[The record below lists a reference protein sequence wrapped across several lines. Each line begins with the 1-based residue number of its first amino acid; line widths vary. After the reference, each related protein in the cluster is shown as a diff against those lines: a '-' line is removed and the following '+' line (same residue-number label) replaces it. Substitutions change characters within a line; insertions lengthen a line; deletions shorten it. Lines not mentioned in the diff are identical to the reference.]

1 MKRAGY
7 ILGGL
12 MLLSS
17 LGTVAQEL
25 APNQNPNYMRS
36 AEKYAAQ
43 SETLTASQSTTVQ
56 DTYKAYDW
64 REAKAEEKQERED
77 RRYELRKMRIET
89 RNRCYPPR
97 RNYGYYNGYN
107 NGYYYNP
114 GYNYNGYNYNNGYYG
129 APNCSSLL
137 YGAGLGLGLYYLLN

>member
-12 MLLSS
+12 LLLSS
-17 LGTVAQEL
+17 WGTVAQEL

-43 SETLTASQSTTVQ
+43 AETLTASQSTTVQ

-64 REAKAEEKQERED
+64 REAKAEDKQQRQD
-77 RRYELRKMRIET
+77 RRYELRKMRYET

-97 RNYGYYNGYN
+97 RYYGYN
-107 NGYYYNP
+107 NGYYGNFGYP
-114 GYNYNGYNYNNGYYG
+114 GYNYNGYNYNNGYFG
-129 APNCSSLL
+129 NPNYNSLL